1 MDNYMLLRNDP
12 LFQFSRLS
20 LCDLCFLKITREL
33 YPKLPMVEP
42 VAVPACLR
50 PSTVVP
56 LDLDLINSES
66 PFRGH
71 GGATSSL
78 LKPKA
83 KRVLP
88 LSQSTIAAAAARA
101 RAASSLGENAS
112 PGEGAFDSTASKID
126 ATATLEY
133 EGSLAPYRSTR
144 LAENYVTSVSQ
155 QSMIKQLE
163 RKFASLPLPLPP
175 LPPSF
180 NSNST
185 PAYIETDIPI
195 PSLPEASDTVQRS
208 LVGAID
214 PTQSAFSVSALQMEE
229 AARPPLPRPRPPKAA
244 GGGGAAGDFR
254 SGSPP
259 YGGGGGRR
267 RWVDGMCRI
276 ISRQFQRGTR

>member
-1 MDNYMLLRNDP
+1 MENYMLLRNDP

-101 RAASSLGENAS
+101 RAASSLGE
-112 PGEGAFDSTASKID
+112 
-126 ATATLEY
+126 
-133 EGSLAPYRSTR
+133 TR
-144 LAENYVTSVSQ
+144 HLV
-155 QSMIKQLE
+155 KG
-163 RKFASLPLPLPP
+163 PLTPP
-175 LPPSF
+175 
-180 NSNST
+180 
-185 PAYIETDIPI
+185 
-195 PSLPEASDTVQRS
+195 Q
-208 LVGAID
+208 
-214 PTQSAFSVSALQMEE
+214 
-229 AARPPLPRPRPPKAA
+229 AR
-244 GGGGAAGDFR
+244 
-254 SGSPP
+254 
-259 YGGGGGRR
+259 
-267 RWVDGMCRI
+267 
-276 ISRQFQRGTR
+276 